1 MSKPSLVFAG
11 NRRIGLH
18 CLRLLL
24 DADWPPVALMIPT
37 GQKAECVQEMKALLP
52 DVPVLEGTT
61 FRKPKGLSV
70 LRGLGPDYIVSVHFP
85 YIIPPEVLEIPRIG
99 VLNLHPAYLPYN
111 RGWHTPSW
119 AIIEGTPYGAT
130 LHWVDEGLD
139 TGDIAL
145 RREVPILP
153 SDTAHTL
160 YQRVLAAEAEL
171 FREAIPLMM
180 SRALPRIPQTGKA
193 TTHRKE
199 DLASIQHLNLEATA
213 KVGDIVNLLRGLT
226 TNRWDEAAW
235 FEVDGVRYRIRVE
248 IKREGEDE

>member
-1 MSKPSLVFAG
+1 
-11 NRRIGLH
+11 
-18 CLRLLL
+18 
-24 DADWPPVALMIPT
+24 MIPA

-199 DLASIQHLNLEATA
+199 DLASIQHLDLEATA